1 MENNTRKVERKIKIR
16 NPYVRQ
22 GVMLFLVGVALIIAF
37 FGITRIDAVSLGI
50 KKVNHILLPFYLGIV
65 MAFLLCPVYNWV
77 MKVCYKGFK
86 GKFKKPK
93 NDVKMARVISSVVAV
108 IVIAVVIVGVIM
120 LIVPGTVDSVV
131 QLIPKIQP
139 AFDAAVD
146 WVEKAFSNTPEIAS
160 MMQGSLDDL
169 SGTLIKFAQNKFLN
183 ESTDLVGSVFST
195 LASTL
200 TTLIDILVALI
211 ICVYLLNGKE
221 LICARVKKLVLA
233 IFKPERAES
242 IFEFGRLTNN
252 TFGGFINGKIIDS
265 IIIGILCAI
274 LMAILGMP
282 LISLISVII
291 GITNIIPFFGPFI
304 GAIPSV
310 LLLLIVD
317 PRAAFE
323 FAILILCLQQFDG
336 NILGPKILGK
346 ATKISALGVMF
357 AIIVGGGFFGFIGMI
372 LGVPVYALIYTY
384 VTRAVNKKLGEK
396 EFELDTLKYADY
408 TKYGINKEE
417 VFVKKETTD

>member
-1 MENNTRKVERKIKIR
+1 MENNTNRIHKKIKIR

-37 FGITRIDAVSLGI
+37 YAITRIDVVTLGI
-50 KKVNHILLPFYLGIV
+50 KKINHILLPFYLGII

-77 MKVCYKGFK
+77 MRVCYKGFK

-93 NDVKMARVISSVVAV
+93 HDVRMARVIASIVAV
-108 IVIAVVIVGVIM
+108 IVIAVIIVGVIM

-169 SGTLIKFAQNKFLN
+169 SGTLIKFAQSRLLN

-195 LASTL
+195 LATTL

-233 IFKPERAES
+233 LFKPERAES
-242 IFEFGRLTNN
+242 IFEFGKLTNN